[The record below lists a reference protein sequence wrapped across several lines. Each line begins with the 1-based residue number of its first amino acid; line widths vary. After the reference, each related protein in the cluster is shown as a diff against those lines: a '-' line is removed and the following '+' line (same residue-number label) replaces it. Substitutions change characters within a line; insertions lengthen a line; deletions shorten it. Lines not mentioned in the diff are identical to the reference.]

1 MNKPNNYD
9 NTQAQG
15 EFTPIELGGHILEIK
30 QVLEMQSRTGRP
42 MLKVSFDF
50 AREDKQPGYFT
61 EQYKNDIRPD
71 KKWPNAGTAYILTED
86 QDGNCS
92 RQFKTFTTSVERS
105 SNFTIQWGNQFCNCF
120 RGKKVG
126 AVFGI
131 VQNEYNGK
139 ISNQHRLRWF
149 RSVEGVAD
157 APIPEPK
164 LLPQTSATSASSV
177 PAGADGFMSIPDGLD
192 EELPF

>member
-105 SNFTIQWGNQFCNCF
+105 SNFTIQWGDQFCNCL

-149 RSVEGVAD
+149 RSVEGIAD
-157 APIPEPK
+157 AQIPEPK
-164 LLPQTSATSASSV
+164 LLPQISAS
-177 PAGADGFMSIPDGLD
+177 PAPVGADGFISVPDGID